1 MLSYYYIIWLY
12 YYIIISEYYHIIILL
27 YYISILYYYIGERLW
42 GSSFLG
48 SLRGEAPHK
57 LQVGGGRAKPSP
69 PQRAEGAGRGPELPG
84 GGGHS
89 EHVSDANSEHA
100 SEVPEIIVLG
110 INRVAMAPF
119 GPIFGQIESHGSQE
133 AFANPPASPGAHIRP
148 KTDQNSP
155 NPKNPYFY
163 IFS

>member
-1 MLSYYYIIWLY
+1 MGMSMGIPMGL
-12 YYIIISEYYHIIILL
+12 HHF
-27 YYISILYYYIGERLW
+27 G
-42 GSSFLG
+42 GTF
-48 SLRGEAPHK
+48 RGEAPHK
-57 LQVGGGRAKPSP
+57 LQVWGGEGEALPP

-89 EHVSDANSEHA
+89 EHVSDANGEHVSER
-100 SEVPEIIVLG
+100 PEIIVLG
-110 INRVAMAPF
+110 MNWVPVGPF

-148 KTDQNSP
+148 KTDPNPP

>member
-27 YYISILYYYIGERLW
+27 YYISILYFYIGERLW

-57 LQVGGGRAKPSP
+57 LQVGGEGEALP

-148 KTDQNSP
+148 KTDQNFP

>member
-1 MLSYYYIIWLY
+1 MVWVRWVSRGGCEGWGGW
-12 YYIIISEYYHIIILL
+12 
-27 YYISILYYYIGERLW
+27 GEAGGV
-42 GSSFLG
+42 GSSFWG

-57 LQVGGGRAKPSP
+57 LQVGVVWGGEGEALP

-110 INRVAMAPF
+110 TWFQVFKPGTIYLPRMRRAGLACRLAWNFRAGRAIMAGLVPHEQM
-119 GPIFGQIESHGSQE
+119 GNGCTLHG
-133 AFANPPASPGAHIRP
+133 
-148 KTDQNSP
+148 
-155 NPKNPYFY
+155 
-163 IFS
+163 